1 MRDRQ
6 RGITFIGMLCI
17 FVLVGAIAY
26 AGILLVP
33 VYLNYYKIVRSL
45 QSVSSE
51 FKNDNPDPGR
61 IRVALDKRWNI
72 EDISVV
78 AVKDVEITKDADGVT
93 MHVAYDH
100 PVPYIANVSLLVSF
114 DTTVKVQ

>member
-1 MRDRQ
+1 VTDLSGDGSVMRFNRGPFRETAVRDRQ

-72 EDISVV
+72 EWW
-78 AVKDVEITKDADGVT
+78 
-93 MHVAYDH
+93 
-100 PVPYIANVSLLVSF
+100 P
-114 DTTVKVQ
+114 